1 MQRSFFLFAL
11 SIICLWT
18 GLTGCGKPGSQ
29 QVSPATLTLYE
40 PLPESVPI
48 AAGDEARIALGR
60 MLYYDTRLSKAQDI
74 SCDSC
79 HSLNNYGVDHEPTS
93 SGFKG
98 RKGERNSPTVYNAA
112 IQFVQFWDGRAP
124 NVEEQA
130 KGPVLNPVE
139 MAMASDKHVVAVLKS
154 IPEYTRAF
162 RKAFPGEKDPVTC
175 NNMGKAIGA
184 FERGLITPARWDK
197 FLRGDQT
204 ALTGPEKASFN
215 VFVDAGCPTCH
226 AGALLGGNMYQKAGA
241 LKPWPDTSDPGRY
254 RVTQD
259 QADMLMFK
267 VPSLR
272 NVDKTGPYFHDG
284 KTTTLNEAISK
295 MADYQLGRKLSQAEV
310 QSISSWMKSLTGVIP
325 ADYIRKP
332 ELPKSTARTPK
343 PVETE

>member
-1 MQRSFFLFAL
+1 M
-11 SIICLWT
+11 
-18 GLTGCGKPGSQ
+18 
-29 QVSPATLTLYE
+29 LYE

-48 AAGDEARIALGR
+48 APGDEAKVALGR

-79 HSLNNYGVDHEPTS
+79 HGLTNYGVDNKPTS

-98 RKGERNSPTVYNAA
+98 QKGDRNSPTVYNAA

-154 IPEYTRAF
+154 IPEYTQAF
-162 RKAFPGEKDPVTC
+162 KKAFPGEKDPVTYD
-175 NNMGKAIGA
+175 NLGRAIGA

-197 FLRGDQT
+197 FLKGDQT
-204 ALTGPEKASFN
+204 ALTDVEKASFN
-215 VFVDAGCPTCH
+215 MFVDAGCPTCH
-226 AGALLGGNMYQKAGA
+226 AGALLGGNIYQKAGV
-241 LKPWPDTSDPGRY
+241 LKPWPDTSDAGRFK
-254 RVTQD
+254 VTHE
-259 QADMLMFK
+259 QADMLLFK

-272 NVDKTGPYFHDG
+272 NVEKTGPYFHDG
-284 KTTTLNEAISK
+284 KTPTLNEAISK
-295 MADYQLGRKLSQAEV
+295 MADYQLGRKLSEAEV
-310 QSISSWMKSLTGVIP
+310 QSIAAWMKSLTGVIP

-332 ELPKSTARTPK
+332 ELPKSTVKTPK
-343 PVETE
+343 PIEAE